1 MLLKG
6 EWRGLMDT
14 VPYVRKGCCTL
25 GRGGGFDAGTTVL
38 EAERGLRGLEDA
50 DCDQVSVLGVV

>member
-1 MLLKG
+1 MAWANG
-6 EWRGLMDT
+6 
-14 VPYVRKGCCTL
+14 YCTL
-25 GRGGGFDAGTTVL
+25 CKKGLLYIGGGGGGFDAGTTVL